1 VRSAGALNP
10 QRHQDQQPTPH
21 RSSGWGEAPLEIFEK
36 LGEQYDALNEEAD
49 ELGPLVAAASELDR
63 CRKEHARRA
72 ENLARAGDPG
82 MLRVELKKVSAA
94 FDSAGDERRS
104 LLNASWEELRRLGS
118 RLRSLTSG
126 RGAPEHA
133 ARTLG
138 KHLERHK
145 AAVDGRG
152 AAQQRHNQAS
162 QRVRGLDMLAAEAVC
177 SRCGQPI
184 SAEHLQQER
193 SDASAELEATTA
205 DLTAKRA
212 AVKELQGALAQADTQ
227 LADLT
232 SARSNAVTAAKAA
245 AIAEEE
251 LHRAA
256 KDLATAQAKCEGLA
270 PPGRVARDLAA
281 VITGPLDQA
290 ALAVDTLTRA
300 HTDLQ
305 TQIKHVKNQ
314 RDQARINA
322 SSATTALQGRKH
334 KYDELQNFA
343 EQAKTEARHCTQ
355 QAELRLEGIPLP
367 VASAVRAGDESVVPQ
382 LQAQLEVL
390 ADAQHARKQLE
401 EAEAA
406 LAGVQANLSSIQDG
420 INAIPA
426 EHRIPVADAEAA
438 LEAAK
443 QQLANARRQ
452 RDDARDR
459 HYELSKTLKRR
470 QQLDRELGAWGTR
483 IDKMLSL

>member
-1 VRSAGALNP
+1 
-10 QRHQDQQPTPH
+10 
-21 RSSGWGEAPLEIFEK
+21 
-36 LGEQYDALNEEAD
+36 
-49 ELGPLVAAASELDR
+49 
-63 CRKEHARRA
+63 
-72 ENLARAGDPG
+72 
-82 MLRVELKKVSAA
+82 
-94 FDSAGDERRS
+94 
-104 LLNASWEELRRLGS
+104 
-118 RLRSLTSG
+118 
-126 RGAPEHA
+126 
-133 ARTLG
+133 
-138 KHLERHK
+138 
-145 AAVDGRG
+145 
-152 AAQQRHNQAS
+152 
-162 QRVRGLDMLAAEAVC
+162 MLAAEAVC